1 MSDYIEKIIRDSEEI
16 DNFNT
21 IEKEFIHVLNEAV
34 LSDNLDKKFELVY
47 HSKLSGCYGETG
59 DYPVIYR
66 VGDKLYIPDKE
77 FDILVSRMNIADTAC
92 HLRKALYEMG
102 LLFSNENLKTKV
114 RLFGKRYSGD
124 IRLTVLS
131 DTVLSEQA
139 QNAIVGGNQNY
150 TPCIFTD
157 EQIFLGYDKNRN
169 KVGLE
174 YGNHLFTGLT
184 IVGKNTL
191 WTSTLA
197 DLIAL
202 QFSEKNAIVFFIDE
216 EGHTIVNNMRNYGFD
231 EEVIEESVYET
242 NNLNEIIFD
251 EDIQEIYIE
260 NDDRRTFSLYGN
272 NIEKLLIDF
281 LEAKKKVLEKEV
293 FLVLHTVG
301 AFERKVSS
309 PFYKLMKDMIKL
321 NIIVVAVYQRAGELR
336 GRNHDIVNK
345 SDIKMI
351 FNEGSAEFAEQ
362 IAKQN
367 YLKPYSEFGELIFK
381 QAKEQFILT
390 GILEDDDGNE
400 SNGRFIQLEL
410 PDDDEIVQTFDMG
423 INKTM

>member
-1 MSDYIEKIIRDSEEI
+1 MKTFRKYTDSTLWVYNSDQCLFY
-16 DNFNT
+16 
-21 IEKEFIHVLNEAV
+21 
-34 LSDNLDKKFELVY
+34 Y
-47 HSKLSGCYGETG
+47 
-59 DYPVIYR
+59 
-66 VGDKLYIPDKE
+66 GDKPFK
-77 FDILVSRMNIADTAC
+77 FTA
-92 HLRKALYEMG
+92 E
-102 LLFSNENLKTKV
+102 LLPK
-114 RLFGKRYSGD
+114 
-124 IRLTVLS
+124 
-131 DTVLSEQA
+131 
-139 QNAIVGGNQNY
+139 
-150 TPCIFTD
+150 
-157 EQIFLGYDKNRN
+157 
-169 KVGLE
+169 
-174 YGNHLFTGLT
+174 
-184 IVGKNTL
+184 
-191 WTSTLA
+191 
-197 DLIAL
+197 
-202 QFSEKNAIVFFIDE
+202 
-216 EGHTIVNNMRNYGFD
+216 
-231 EEVIEESVYET
+231 
-242 NNLNEIIFD
+242 
-251 EDIQEIYIE
+251 YIE

>member
-1 MSDYIEKIIRDSEEI
+1 
-16 DNFNT
+16 
-21 IEKEFIHVLNEAV
+21 
-34 LSDNLDKKFELVY
+34 
-47 HSKLSGCYGETG
+47 
-59 DYPVIYR
+59 
-66 VGDKLYIPDKE
+66 
-77 FDILVSRMNIADTAC
+77 
-92 HLRKALYEMG
+92 
-102 LLFSNENLKTKV
+102 
-114 RLFGKRYSGD
+114 
-124 IRLTVLS
+124 
-131 DTVLSEQA
+131 
-139 QNAIVGGNQNY
+139 
-150 TPCIFTD
+150 
-157 EQIFLGYDKNRN
+157 
-169 KVGLE
+169 
-174 YGNHLFTGLT
+174 
-184 IVGKNTL
+184 
-191 WTSTLA
+191 
-197 DLIAL
+197 
-202 QFSEKNAIVFFIDE
+202 
-216 EGHTIVNNMRNYGFD
+216 MRNYGFD

>member
-1 MSDYIEKIIRDSEEI
+1 M
-16 DNFNT
+16 
-21 IEKEFIHVLNEAV
+21 
-34 LSDNLDKKFELVY
+34 LV
-47 HSKLSGCYGETG
+47 
-59 DYPVIYR
+59 
-66 VGDKLYIPDKE
+66 
-77 FDILVSRMNIADTAC
+77 
-92 HLRKALYEMG
+92 
-102 LLFSNENLKTKV
+102 
-114 RLFGKRYSGD
+114 
-124 IRLTVLS
+124 
-131 DTVLSEQA
+131 
-139 QNAIVGGNQNY
+139 
-150 TPCIFTD
+150 
-157 EQIFLGYDKNRN
+157 
-169 KVGLE
+169 
-174 YGNHLFTGLT
+174 
-184 IVGKNTL
+184 KNTL
-191 WTSTLA
+191 WTSPLA

-260 NDDRRTFSLYGN
+260 NDDRRIFSLYGN

-293 FLVLHTVG
+293 FLVLHTAG

-321 NIIVVAVYQRAGELR
+321 NIIVVAVYQGAGELR

>member
-1 MSDYIEKIIRDSEEI
+1 
-16 DNFNT
+16 
-21 IEKEFIHVLNEAV
+21 
-34 LSDNLDKKFELVY
+34 
-47 HSKLSGCYGETG
+47 
-59 DYPVIYR
+59 
-66 VGDKLYIPDKE
+66 
-77 FDILVSRMNIADTAC
+77 
-92 HLRKALYEMG
+92 
-102 LLFSNENLKTKV
+102 
-114 RLFGKRYSGD
+114 
-124 IRLTVLS
+124 
-131 DTVLSEQA
+131 
-139 QNAIVGGNQNY
+139 
-150 TPCIFTD
+150 
-157 EQIFLGYDKNRN
+157 
-169 KVGLE
+169 
-174 YGNHLFTGLT
+174 
-184 IVGKNTL
+184 
-191 WTSTLA
+191 
-197 DLIAL
+197 
-202 QFSEKNAIVFFIDE
+202 
-216 EGHTIVNNMRNYGFD
+216 MRNYGFD

-423 INKTM
+423 INKTMWDIPNF

>member
-1 MSDYIEKIIRDSEEI
+1 
-16 DNFNT
+16 
-21 IEKEFIHVLNEAV
+21 
-34 LSDNLDKKFELVY
+34 
-47 HSKLSGCYGETG
+47 
-59 DYPVIYR
+59 
-66 VGDKLYIPDKE
+66 
-77 FDILVSRMNIADTAC
+77 
-92 HLRKALYEMG
+92 
-102 LLFSNENLKTKV
+102 
-114 RLFGKRYSGD
+114 
-124 IRLTVLS
+124 
-131 DTVLSEQA
+131 
-139 QNAIVGGNQNY
+139 
-150 TPCIFTD
+150 
-157 EQIFLGYDKNRN
+157 
-169 KVGLE
+169 
-174 YGNHLFTGLT
+174 
-184 IVGKNTL
+184 
-191 WTSTLA
+191 
-197 DLIAL
+197 
-202 QFSEKNAIVFFIDE
+202 
-216 EGHTIVNNMRNYGFD
+216 MRNYGFD

-281 LEAKKKVLEKEV
+281 LEAKKKVLAKEV